1 MMERTDVYDSEKR
14 RTGRV
19 VPRYQWG
26 PDGFRLT
33 VHICIFDGDR
43 MLIQKRSMG
52 KRIHP
57 GLWDLSSA
65 GQVDAGEDS
74 HEGASRE
81 VREEL
86 GLRYGI
92 TENDLCVTV
101 RMPHTFDDTYILEY
115 DGSPITLQ
123 ESEVDEIA
131 WASAD
136 EIVSMIGDRSF
147 IAYRPEFIRMLF
159 DAHRNGSRNLPEI
172 GLDECV
178 LPVWKNGYA

>member
-1 MMERTDVYDSEKR
+1 MELTDVYDSEKR

-33 VHICIFDGDR
+33 VHICIFDGDK
-43 MLIQKRSMG
+43 MLIQKRSMD

-74 HEGASRE
+74 HEGAMRE
-81 VREEL
+81 IHEEL
-86 GLRYGI
+86 GLPYTVSER
-92 TENDLCVTV
+92 DLCVTV

-115 DGSPITLQ
+115 DGSPIVMQ
-123 ESEVDEIA
+123 GSEVDATE
-131 WASAD
+131 WATED
-136 EIVSMIGDRSF
+136 RIVSMIGDGSF
-147 IAYRPEFIRMLF
+147 IAYRPGFIRMLF
-159 DAHRNGSRNLPEI
+159 DAHRNGRRNLPEI
-172 GLDECV
+172 SLDECV
-178 LPVWKNGYA
+178 LPAWKNGYA